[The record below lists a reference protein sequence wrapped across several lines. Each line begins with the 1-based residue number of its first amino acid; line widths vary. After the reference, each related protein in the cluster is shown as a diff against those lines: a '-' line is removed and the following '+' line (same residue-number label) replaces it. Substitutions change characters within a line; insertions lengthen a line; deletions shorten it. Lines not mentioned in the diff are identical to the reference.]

1 MNCTHC
7 GSKDCNKNGWYKNN
21 QQRHQRFMCKSCGG
35 TFTVLSMEQ
44 DSSTKQ
50 EHRPELNDPIVDLHL
65 KGMPIN
71 LGVPEKPWFGSFGNT
86 YSNIKVVQFNILYS

>member
-7 GSKDCNKNGWYKNN
+7 ESKDCKKNGWYKNN
-21 QQRHQRFMCKSCGG
+21 QQRHQRFLCKSCGE

-65 KGMPIN
+65 KGVSQRDIADK
-71 LGVPEKPWFGSFGNT
+71 LGCARKT
-86 YSNIKVVQFNILYS
+86 VVRKLRKYL